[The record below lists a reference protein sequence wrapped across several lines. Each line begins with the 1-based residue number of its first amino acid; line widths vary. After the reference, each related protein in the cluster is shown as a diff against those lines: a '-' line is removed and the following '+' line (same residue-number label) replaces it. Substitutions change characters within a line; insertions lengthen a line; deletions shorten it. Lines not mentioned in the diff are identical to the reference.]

1 MRVVVVGLGYVGS
14 VCAACL
20 SGRGHTVV
28 GVDSSAFKADCI
40 GRGESPIVE
49 TGLDALIAEAMSGR
63 GTWLVLSR
71 AEDLDPEG
79 HFASLMASRHPDAE
93 RFEFEG
99 VKVWHVRGAETAPPG
114 SGPR

>member
-49 TGLDALIAEAMSGR
+49 TGLDALIAEAVRAGR
-63 GTWLVLSR
+63 PPRTAVSAARNRGAPSPRRARATPSR
-71 AEDLDPEG
+71 LRTRNAL
-79 HFASLMASRHPDAE
+79 HPD
-93 RFEFEG
+93 
-99 VKVWHVRGAETAPPG
+99 GATP
-114 SGPR
+114 